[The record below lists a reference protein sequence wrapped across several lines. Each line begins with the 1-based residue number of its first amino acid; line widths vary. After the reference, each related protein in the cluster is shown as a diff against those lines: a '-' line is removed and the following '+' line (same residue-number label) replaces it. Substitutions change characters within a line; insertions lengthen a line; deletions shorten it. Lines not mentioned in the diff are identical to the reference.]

1 MDLATILV
9 LAAML
14 ILTAAFIA
22 RPLAAGEGRVVEER
36 ERRLSELYAQ
46 QDQIL
51 AFLSELDADFAM
63 GKILP
68 EDHQQQRSE
77 WLTRGADVLKEVDQ
91 LRAVP
96 ADGGGRSA
104 LEAHLEE
111 EVARLRKGLGGDTAS
126 DLEARLESE
135 VARVRVRLGATS
147 GFCGNCGNPLVSGD
161 RFCSRCGTPVPQTE
175 TSG

>member
-1 MDLATILV
+1 MDLATVLV

-22 RPLAAGEGRVVEER
+22 RPLAAGEGQAVGES
-36 ERRLSELYAQ
+36 ERRLSALAAK

-77 WLTRGADVLKEVDQ
+77 WLTRGAGVLKEIDE

-96 ADGGGRSA
+96 ERSA

-111 EVARLRKGLGGDTAS
+111 EVARLRAGLGGETTS

-135 VARVRVRLGATS
+135 VAHLRGKLGATS
-147 GFCGNCGNPLVSGD
+147 GFCGNCGRPLISGD
-161 RFCSRCGTPVPQTE
+161 RFCSHCGTTVPE
-175 TSG
+175 AEASR

>member
-9 LAAML
+9 LATML

-22 RPLAAGEGRVVEER
+22 RPLAAGEGQAVEES
-36 ERRLSELYAQ
+36 ERRLSALYAQ

-77 WLTRGADVLKEVDQ
+77 WLTRGADVLKEIDR
-91 LRAVP
+91 LSAVP
-96 ADGGGRSA
+96 ADGGARST
-104 LEAHLEE
+104 LEVHLEE
-111 EVARLRKGLGGDTAS
+111 EVARLRKGLDTDTAA

-135 VARVRVRLGATS
+135 VARVRRSLGAA
-147 GFCGNCGNPLVSGD
+147 
-161 RFCSRCGTPVPQTE
+161 
-175 TSG
+175 